1 MYNEQIRICGGHVM
15 QKKNIIFIMCIF
27 ALLFVTL
34 EYIEAQTPM
43 EILNQYVTDLKKNP
57 NDNALREKIIKHV
70 RSMKQS
76 PAMPEEA
83 KKYMVRG
90 REAFKSAKEAKD
102 FNDAIDE
109 FKKAV
114 LCAPWL
120 AEGYYNL
127 GIIQD
132 KAGLYTDAMQNLK
145 LYLMAAPNSRD
156 AEEVKELIYEI
167 EYRQEKTAKES
178 SPEAIAEKS
187 QKDFNKWLKSLDG
200 TRYSCVVAPRY
211 LDCTE
216 KIEIDIRG
224 NEAVF
229 GQTMIKFFNK
239 EMAKLNSGNI
249 GRFREWGRVVIRE
262 REFTI
267 FADEKKSIFWKF
279 QISKDDQTISII
291 RTSEPYMRYEKGTM
305 LQRER

>member
-1 MYNEQIRICGGHVM
+1 M
-15 QKKNIIFIMCIF
+15 QNKNIIFISCIF
-27 ALLFVTL
+27 ALLFITL
-34 EYIEAQTPM
+34 GYTEAQTP
-43 EILNQYVTDLKKNP
+43 EGILNQYVADLKKNP

-70 RSMKQS
+70 QSMKQS
-76 PAMPEEA
+76 PAIPEEA

-132 KAGLYTDAMQNLK
+132 KAGLYSDAIQNLK
-145 LYLMAAPNSRD
+145 LYLTAAPHARD
-156 AEEVKELIYEI
+156 AEEVKEAIYAI

-178 SPEAIAEKS
+178 SPAAIADKT

-200 TRYSCVVAPRY
+200 IRYSCVVSPRY
-211 LDCTE
+211 LDCIE

-229 GQTMIKFFNK
+229 GQTMIKFLNK
-239 EMAKLNSGNI
+239 QMAELNSGNI
-249 GRFREWGRVVIRE
+249 GRFREWGRVVIKE
-262 REFTI
+262 RTFTI
-267 FADEKKSIFWKF
+267 FADEQKRIFWEF
-279 QISKDDQTISII
+279 QISKDDQTISIT